1 MSLTFIAIC
10 NGQQGMVDS
19 TFNTYDDGHLG
30 DGFDNIVRTVAL
42 QQDGNLIV
50 GGDYL
55 NFNGTSATYLCRL
68 KPDGSID
75 TDFNSD
81 LGLNGKVYASF
92 IQDDGKIIIGGAF
105 TTYAG
110 IIANRLIR
118 LNPDGSRDIT
128 FNSNGAGNGIV
139 YDVMQQPDGKIIIVG
154 SFTQYNGVTVNRVA
168 RILRDGSLDTSFVTG
183 SGSTKNITNI
193 QLELNG
199 KIILSGNFTVF
210 NGAESNHVIRLNSD
224 GSIDRTLNIGTGF
237 NNDVSALALQLDG
250 KILVGGKFTSYNEI
264 QANRIIRLNNDGSV
278 DSGFLSGTAFSND
291 GVTVIKIDSANN
303 IMIGGSFTG
312 KYNGIS
318 VNRLAFLNAN
328 GTIKSNF
335 DIGSGPASASVLA
348 LENDIDGSWFV
359 GGSFSVF
366 DSQNQG
372 RLTKIDSEGVLDIGY
387 LATGAGFDNS
397 VSKII
402 SLKDNKT
409 MVFGTFT
416 KFNGNT
422 ALRISRL
429 LEDGSSDVTFN
440 SGGSG
445 ANNAIKTAVLQ
456 SDDKLV
462 FAGSF
467 TNYNGKICNRIT
479 RILSDGSTDETFA
492 IGTGFNNQVYALGL
506 QTDSKIIVAGNF
518 TSYNETA
525 AGRIIRLNTNGTVDS
540 GFNTDLGA
548 NAIIETLFIQPDGKI
563 LVGGRFD
570 TFNEFTSPG
579 IIRLNQDGS
588 IDTRFTVGN
597 GFDKYVY
604 TIALQT
610 DNKIIVGGSFLM

>member
-1 MSLTFIAIC
+1 M
-10 NGQQGMVDS
+10 
-19 TFNTYDDGHLG
+19 
-30 DGFDNIVRTVAL
+30 AL
-42 QQDGNLIV
+42 Q
-50 GGDYL
+50 
-55 NFNGTSATYLCRL
+55 
-68 KPDGSID
+68 P
-75 TDFNSD
+75 
-81 LGLNGKVYASF
+81 
-92 IQDDGKIIIGGAF
+92 
-105 TTYAG
+105 
-110 IIANRLIR
+110 
-118 LNPDGSRDIT
+118 
-128 FNSNGAGNGIV
+128 
-139 YDVMQQPDGKIIIVG
+139 
-154 SFTQYNGVTVNRVA
+154 
-168 RILRDGSLDTSFVTG
+168 
-183 SGSTKNITNI
+183 
-193 QLELNG
+193 
-199 KIILSGNFTVF
+199 
-210 NGAESNHVIRLNSD
+210 
-224 GSIDRTLNIGTGF
+224 
-237 NNDVSALALQLDG
+237 DG

-318 VNRLAFLNAN
+318 VNRLVFLNAN

-335 DIGSGPASASVLA
+335 DIGSGPTSASVLT

-409 MVFGTFT
+409 KVFGTFT

-492 IGTGFNNQVYALGL
+492 IRTGFNNQVYALGL

-518 TSYNETA
+518 TSYNGTA
-525 AGRIIRLNTNGTVDS
+525 AGRIIRLNTNGTADS
-540 GFNTDLGA
+540 GFNTGLGA

-570 TFNEFTSPG
+570 TFNGFTSPG

-588 IDTRFTVGN
+588 IDTSFTVGN

-604 TIALQT
+604 AIALHT
-610 DNKIIVGGSFLM
+610 DNKIIIGGSFLTYNGVLQKRITRLNPNGSLDTTFNIGTGFSKGDVRTILVQPDDRILIGGTFSGTFNTRSSMQMLRLLKNGLYDTSFEANLNNTLFSMCFTPDYKILIGGNFNSVSGVTKHRIARLKLCVDSSD